1 MINSYKFCLD
11 NNAQITGN
19 HSAKELDTSDLVKS
33 ENQDDSLEKNHSSKK
48 KTPPY
53 SVQEFLE
60 LATALSTKQQR
71 QHAIVL
77 FKDILK
83 KEPTNQTALIGIGK
97 TFKFYYKICS
107 FIQCFI
113 FTSSEYD
120 SLYF

>member
-19 HSAKELDTSDLVKS
+19 HSAKELDTSDLIKS
-33 ENQDDSLEKNHSSKK
+33 ENQEDSLEKNHSSKK

-97 TFKFYYKICS
+97 TFKFLLQDL
-107 FIQCFI
+107 FIHSIYSMFYIYI
-113 FTSSEYD
+113 FRV
-120 SLYF
+120 

>member
-1 MINSYKFCLD
+1 MNIDQWLQIFLD

-97 TFKFYYKICS
+97 TFKFLLQDL
-107 FIQCFI
+107 FIHSIHSMFYIYI
-113 FTSSEYD
+113 FRV
-120 SLYF
+120 